1 MARRL
6 HDDGPEVPM
15 TSTLPTSGHA
25 LPAPGPPALRRIL
38 CAIDFSPASVAT
50 IAEAVALARSCRGEI
65 TVLFVVPY
73 AAPTRADRA
82 RLPEGVDS
90 AVTEDVEALLAP
102 ARAAGIPVRVR
113 LKVGNPAREILAE
126 LHRTSPDVV
135 VMGAHGRGGFKR
147 RVLGS
152 VTAEVLRRAPCPVI
166 TVARRAGEAPLP
178 PSDGGIVCAVRLS
191 PYSPRTIAWAC
202 ELARATGARL
212 TFVHVAGRGAPDA
225 ASRLHAAATVAA
237 AYGLLPDRVEEVVVG
252 GAPARAILRVAEAR
266 RPALLV
272 VGGEGA
278 GDARPAATADAVIRG
293 ARCAV
298 AAVRTESDAHG
309 DA

>member
-1 MARRL
+1 VA
-6 HDDGPEVPM
+6 
-15 TSTLPTSGHA
+15 TLPTFAHP
-25 LPAPGPPALRRIL
+25 LPAPGPAAPRRIL
-38 CAIDFSPASVAT
+38 CAIDFSPASVTT
-50 IAEAVALARSCRGEI
+50 IAEAVALARACRGEI

-90 AVTEDVEALLAP
+90 AVTEDVEALLEP

-126 LHRTSPDVV
+126 LRRTSPDVV
-135 VMGAHGRGGFKR
+135 VMGTHGRGGFKR

-152 VTAEVLRRAPCPVI
+152 VTAEVLRGAPCPVI
-166 TVARRAGEAPLP
+166 TIACRAGDP
-178 PSDGGIVCAVRLS
+178 PPESPDGGIVCAVRLS

-202 ELARATGARL
+202 ELARATGAHL
-212 TFVHVAGRGAPDA
+212 TFVHVAGRRGGDPDVA
-225 ASRLHAAATVAA
+225 ARLHAAATAAA
-237 AYGLLPDRVEEVVVG
+237 AYGLPPEQVEEIVASGV
-252 GAPARAILRVAEAR
+252 PARAILRVAEAR

-272 VGGEGA
+272 LGGEGA

-298 AAVRTESDAHG
+298 AAVRTEADAHG